1 MYNTIHNGKK
11 NNLTED
17 DYPSVEIKQI
27 PKITESE
34 LLPTYIIKK
43 KKKIIIIILSILL
56 VTIIAFLVYNQIFNT
71 SKTEQSA
78 YSIAPYSKDDILLHL
93 KDKYKNDFAINK
105 AVKND
110 KFHIVYS
117 VSPTNSELN
126 FYIVDQMEGGYIGLG
141 AASEPTRIMSDNY
154 IEALMWQD
162 LPNLKKIYTGISL
175 KDSYD
180 VKKLDRTDIKFR
192 DSSQKI
198 EISLSGYEDIEN
210 TIINIDKLYK
220 YIKGN
225 DKYIGNNIIFVF
237 CIYDESYTYNNGN
250 RPLRYSDTKL
260 RDYTNLTAEDI
271 KHSLIKSLLSIY
283 RKNNSE
289 ELFNI
294 PVDVRQQHPISS
306 NDGEYIRMRSSMAYI
321 NDQPSTVNLKFD
333 IGIQPDEEKLVIT
346 SGVENIIPLLTNK
359 ITILDKNDYSIK
371 GYPKDHEIINIYKKN
386 NKIYYLTK
394 DNEGDTSGWIY
405 LYSYDKNISTLIKD
419 IYLYGLSSEEMNEY
433 FGISFSYDYEKELI
447 VVKI

>member
-1 MYNTIHNGKK
+1 MENKNDLVENTD
-11 NNLTED
+11 L
-17 DYPSVEIKQI
+17 PV
-27 PKITESE
+27 ESE
-34 LLPTYIIKK
+34 KIPIISKYK
-43 KKKIIIIILSILL
+43 LFITTISKRKKIIFIILSILL
-56 VTIIAFLVYNQIFNT
+56 VTTAAFLVYNQIFNT
-71 SKTEQSA
+71 SKTEQSTYKSA
-78 YSIAPYSKDDILLHL
+78 YNIAPYSKDDILLHL
-93 KDKYKNDFAINK
+93 KDKYKKDFTINK

-110 KFHIVYS
+110 KYHIVYS
-117 VSPTNSELN
+117 VSPTNNSELN

-220 YIKGN
+220 YIKRN

-237 CIYDESYTYNNGN
+237 CIYDESYTYDNGN
-250 RPLRYSDTKL
+250 RPLYYSDTKL
-260 RDYTNLTAEDI
+260 RDYTNLTSEDI

-433 FGISFSYDYEKELI
+433 FGISFSYDYEKELV